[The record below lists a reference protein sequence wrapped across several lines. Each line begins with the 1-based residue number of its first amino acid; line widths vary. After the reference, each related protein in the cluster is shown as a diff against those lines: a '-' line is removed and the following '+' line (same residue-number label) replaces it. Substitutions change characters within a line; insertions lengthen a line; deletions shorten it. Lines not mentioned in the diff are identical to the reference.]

1 MRKILL
7 TIASAL
13 VCARGLCEARF
24 PKPDFTSGYQ
34 YPEIT
39 HGVPMEQL
47 WNVVDV
53 VLLVAMMSGVVW
65 AAYRRRSR
73 AVIYSTSII
82 SVLYFGFFRS
92 GCVCSIGSIQN
103 VTLALTDPSYHLPWY
118 VILIFLLP
126 IVFTLLF
133 GRVFCAGV
141 CPLGALQELINV
153 RNLRI
158 SKAVAATLGIIPWVY
173 LAFTILYA
181 ATRSQFL
188 ICRFDPFVGIFR
200 LGGDL
205 GIIVFGIALLVMSVF
220 VGRPF
225 CQYLCPYG
233 AVLSIFASLSY
244 KKLRITDKTC
254 INCGLC
260 IRSCPVDA
268 ICTPQKSKMKEARMT
283 GVKRIIVFA
292 ILLPLFTIAGAFLV
306 GKNSDAL
313 SKAHKSVYLYEQIS
327 EIRGERLGVRV
338 KGKVESG
345 KRGQKT
351 LTSNPSTLTSPPTQG
366 DSGGLLN
373 STPSTLNSTPSTLNS
388 LEVETFNAQGRS
400 IEELKAEV
408 DIIRHQYSIY
418 SYLAGAL
425 IGFVIGFKLLKLSL
439 KRSRNTY
446 EIDSARCTMCGKCF
460 EYCPQKSLTKPSQR
474 EGC

>member
-233 AVLSIFASLSY
+233 AVLSIFASLSW
-244 KKLRITDKTC
+244 KKLGITEKTC

-268 ICTPQKSKMKEARMT
+268 IRTPQTSRMKEARMT

-327 EIRGERLGVRV
+327 EVRGERLEG
-338 KGKVESG
+338 SG
-345 KRGQKT
+345 Q
-351 LTSNPSTLTSPPTQG
+351 
-366 DSGGLLN
+366 D
-373 STPSTLNSTPSTLNS
+373 TLNSTPSTLNS

-408 DIIRHQYSIY
+408 DIIKHQYSIY

-460 EYCPQKSLTKPSQR
+460 EYCPQREKESKVESVKSKV
-474 EGC
+474 

>member
-7 TIASAL
+7 SIASTL
-13 VCARGLCEARF
+13 VCARGFGEARF

-34 YPEIT
+34 YPEII

-47 WNVVDV
+47 WNVVDI
-53 VLLVAMMSGVVW
+53 VLLVAMMIGVAW
-65 AAYRRRSR
+65 AAYSRRSR
-73 AVIYSTSII
+73 AMIYSTSII

-141 CPLGALQELINV
+141 CPLGTLQELINV

-158 SKAVAATLGIIPWVY
+158 SKAVSATLGIIPWIY

-188 ICRFDPFVGIFR
+188 ICRFDPFIGIFR

-205 GIIVFGIALLVMSVF
+205 GIIIFGIALLVMSVF

-233 AVLSIFASLSY
+233 AVLSIFASLSW
-244 KKLRITDKTC
+244 KKLGITDKTC

-268 ICTPQKSKMKEARMT
+268 IRTPQTSKMKETRTT
-283 GVKRIIVFA
+283 GVKRIILFA
-292 ILLPLFTIAGAFLV
+292 ILLPLFTIAGALLV

-313 SKAHKSVYLYEQIS
+313 SKAHKSVYLYEMVVGS
-327 EIRGERLGVRV
+327 KDESVTGKEYGE
-338 KGKVESG
+338 
-345 KRGQKT
+345 
-351 LTSNPSTLTSPPTQG
+351 P
-366 DSGGLLN
+366 
-373 STPSTLNSTPSTLNS
+373 

-400 IEELKAEV
+400 IDELKAEV
-408 DIIRHQYSIY
+408 DIIKHQYSIY

-460 EYCPQKSLTKPSQR
+460 EYCPQREKESKVESVKSK
-474 EGC
+474 E